1 MAVGG
6 TCSRGSRR
14 HLAPPTATLW
24 LVSFLIELAVVAVA
38 LAFFGNIV
46 VLWIPVVLF
55 LVGIRDEM

>member
-1 MAVGG
+1 M
-6 TCSRGSRR
+6 
-14 HLAPPTATLW
+14 
-24 LVSFLIELAVVAVA
+24 SFLIELAVVAVA